1 MGDKLK
7 KYGTKGWYITG
18 VVVCI
23 VTIFLL
29 MAGIEPTIIDWLKK
43 PMSELSVWS
52 FIMILGIFAIL
63 N

>member
-1 MGDKLK
+1 MNDKLK
-7 KYGTKGWYITG
+7 KYGTKGWQVTG
-18 VVVCI
+18 IILCI
-23 VTIFLL
+23 VLVALL
-29 MAGIEPTIIDWLKK
+29 AAGIEPSIIDWLKK